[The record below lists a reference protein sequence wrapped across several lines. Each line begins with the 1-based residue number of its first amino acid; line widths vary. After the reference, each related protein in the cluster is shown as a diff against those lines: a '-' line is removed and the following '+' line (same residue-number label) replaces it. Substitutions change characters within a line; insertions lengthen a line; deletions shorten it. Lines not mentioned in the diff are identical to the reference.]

1 MSHESSIE
9 SSISSA
15 ESRDAS
21 RQRLILAE
29 ARLANQKKSLILAFF
44 LWFVL
49 GGLGAHNFYL
59 NRAIQGVIKILLL
72 VLAFPSG
79 GATFIILVIWWVI
92 DAFFLSSWIAAD
104 TEVKRR
110 QIIESLTFKE

>member
-1 MSHESSIE
+1 MSDDL
-9 SSISSA
+9 SSA

-29 ARLANQKKSLILAFF
+29 TRLANHKKSVTVAFF
-44 LWFVL
+44 LWFVF

-59 NRAIQGVIKILLL
+59 NRAVQGVIKILLL
-72 VLAFPSG
+72 VSAFPSA
-79 GATFIILVIWWVI
+79 GATFILLVIWWVI
-92 DAFFLSSWIAAD
+92 DAFCLTSWIAAD
-104 TEVKRR
+104 TETKRR

>member
-1 MSHESSIE
+1 MSHDSSVE

-29 ARLANQKKSLILAFF
+29 ARLANQKKSVTVAFF

-59 NRAIQGVIKILLL
+59 NRIIQGVIKILLL
-72 VLAFPSG
+72 GSSFFG
-79 GATFIILVIWWVI
+79 WV
-92 DAFFLSSWIAAD
+92 FH
-104 TEVKRR
+104 
-110 QIIESLTFKE
+110 